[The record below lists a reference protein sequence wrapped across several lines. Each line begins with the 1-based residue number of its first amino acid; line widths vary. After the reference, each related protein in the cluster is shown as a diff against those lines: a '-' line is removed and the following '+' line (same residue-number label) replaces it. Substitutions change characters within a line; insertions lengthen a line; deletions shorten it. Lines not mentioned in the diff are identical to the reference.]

1 MVSILC
7 IFLRIILESHKGYD
21 SYIFLYSRTSI
32 TPGSQGKAKQFE
44 LSKIRITEIKKTS
57 MYLGISGVHFNL
69 SSKRALKNRLWT
81 HHGLQITEQLFKSN
95 LTFCGVCVFT
105 LQTDECVFTID
116 SSNAN
121 FDEKFKWTFL
131 DMVLIGCDSLT
142 TFN

>member
-69 SSKRALKNRLWT
+69 SSKQALKNRL
-81 HHGLQITEQLFKSN
+81 
-95 LTFCGVCVFT
+95 
-105 LQTDECVFTID
+105 
-116 SSNAN
+116 
-121 FDEKFKWTFL
+121 
-131 DMVLIGCDSLT
+131 
-142 TFN
+142 